1 MMASRLCFLRWTM
14 TMDTVTTSEKSLP
27 SSRIAVACAY
37 CFKSTVSLGKNDKL
51 NGHRRT
57 PAPGNLATSPP
68 PPPPPLPISPTASTK
83 SASAI
88 PDKCS
93 CGKPRLRCTF
103 CLSRLNT
110 SSALQMFQPSFKVD
124 KSDEGQRVTK
134 SIPHPKAAF
143 TVFCVT
149 CRHSG
154 HALHYLNW
162 FQNNSTCPVSGCT
175 CTCASLDSKIGRNSN
190 WLAWCFDS
198 TLAQSHWD
206 LHLYYNIAIVQTLP
220 LFPLDS
226 SIYPH

>member
-1 MMASRLCFLRWTM
+1 
-14 TMDTVTTSEKSLP
+14 MDPVTDSEKSLP
-27 SSRIAVACAY
+27 PSRIAVACAY
-37 CFKSTVSLGKNDKL
+37 CFKSTVSVGKNEKS
-51 NGHRRT
+51 NGQRRL
-57 PAPGNLATSPP
+57 PASVNLATSP
-68 PPPPPLPISPTASTK
+68 PPPPPLPISPTATTK
-83 SASAI
+83 SASLM

-124 KSDEGQRVTK
+124 KTDDGLQLIKSVT
-134 SIPHPKAAF
+134 HPRAAF

-175 CTCASLDSKIGRNSN
+175 CPCASLDSKIGKHFN
-190 WLAWCFDS
+190 
-198 TLAQSHWD
+198 
-206 LHLYYNIAIVQTLP
+206 
-220 LFPLDS
+220 
-226 SIYPH
+226 